1 MKIIRITGDR
11 GMGKTTYLRT
21 LQRSPD
27 TDFIDLT
34 NCSVRAV
41 EAALAKISR
50 DPSEMRMTVLIDD
63 CRPEVEAILRSAKC
77 GNAVAVIVSM
87 ATDGVWSVSGAERD
101 VLAERRRQILVEGWD
116 SGHDD
121 EHDGGDLALAGAAYA
136 LNAAC
141 QLNPHSQHPPAAAP
155 YFWPDGWDA
164 EYWKPKTARQDLV
177 RAGALILAEIERLDR
192 QESRT

>member
-41 EAALAKISR
+41 EAALAEISR

-77 GNAVAVIVSM
+77 GNAVAVIVGM

-116 SGHDD
+116 ANHDD
-121 EHDGGDLALAGAAYA
+121 THDSGELALAGAGYSF
-136 LNAAC
+136 NAGC
-141 QLNPHSQHPPAAAP
+141 QLNPHSTVTLEGEPF
-155 YFWPDGWDA
+155 FWPTSWDPA
-164 EYWKPKTARQDLV
+164 SWKPKTPREDLV